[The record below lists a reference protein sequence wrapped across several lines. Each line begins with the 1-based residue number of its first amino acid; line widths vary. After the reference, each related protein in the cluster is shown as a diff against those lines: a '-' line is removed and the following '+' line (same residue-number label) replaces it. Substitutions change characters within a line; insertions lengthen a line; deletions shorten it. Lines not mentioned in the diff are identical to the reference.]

1 MRFDLRSR
9 FRSVSFGSLQL
20 SQLRIWLILPL
31 VGIVVWL
38 SAGLLSRQVL
48 SHSYAIS
55 AQLQSEQPQ
64 VELSWQVTVVAIE
77 AAIDQR
83 EGVTEVNVRTAHPV
97 LKELELD
104 LPVVEFADIETALAT
119 ELSLPQTAIKQLIR
133 YRFD

>member
-1 MRFDLRSR
+1 MRFDVRSR
-9 FRSVSFGSLQL
+9 FRSFHFRSLQL

-31 VGIVVWL
+31 VGMIVWL

-48 SHSYAIS
+48 SYSYEVS

-83 EGVTEVNVRTAHPV
+83 AGVTEVNVRTAHPV

-104 LPVVEFADIETALAT
+104 LPATEFLDIETALAA
-119 ELSLPQTAIKQLIR
+119 ELRVPQSTIKQLIR